1 MRRSTL
7 LFLCSLGPGG
17 VLAACLS
24 SSGSSPGPDDAG
36 VFGLG
41 DAGLPLY
48 DASGSFTPD
57 ANDASPAADAEDS
70 APAVDASPVVDAPAD
85 ATPAGTFSTSPIDF
99 GLVSCGTAPASTKTY
114 AFQNT
119 GPSAITYSAK
129 VGGAAGTATLF
140 SIKGASAGTVAPGA
154 TGSITIAT
162 AAVPVTSTAGTPITA
177 TLTLTTDVPGFTT
190 VNVPLALT
198 PQGGSLTLSPA
209 PAAFNQVQLTV
220 QAPDIPLTITNVGNA
235 PVALT
240 LGAPTDNEF
249 AVVYTG
255 APSAATLA
263 PGATLPGAAARFKP
277 ATAGARSATAAIQ
290 TSSVLCASPAASVAM
305 SGTGTT
311 APVTVAPGLVSFGL
325 VSCGTQSTQVSPI
338 TITNGYGFAVNYTTS
353 LAAGP
358 SSPYTLDVPAG
369 SVPANG
375 KAVINVSALKVPAKA
390 SVAAGGFDD
399 NLTVTVNA
407 PGVTPSVIA
416 LQETAQGAI
425 LGLTMANTGFGNV
438 QAGQTGSLPFT
449 VTNSG
454 NIAAPLTLTP
464 SGAGFA
470 AAFTAT
476 STAAAGGTAGGNA
489 TFNPPGPGGTGG
501 SLAVGTTA
509 VVCSPLPP
517 PVSLSATGV
526 GPVATFAATPLAL
539 GVTCGGTAS
548 APVSLTVTNNT
559 AYTLTLTASSQ
570 NGSFSVLTP
579 SVSIPASSKG
589 VIQIQLP
596 AVAIGAM
603 AAGSSTDNLLFTT
616 NEFGAPTHSVPV
628 DLTVT
633 GANLSFSGASTFT
646 FNSCPAQST
655 YTIQNTGNADATVT
669 APANTLNVGFDFATQ
684 QGVAVTAGQT
694 VTGSVRPISQA
705 SPSCVGTQNFTFAA
719 SGPVCQSTLQMQ
731 VDYNI
736 PVGGGCNAG
745 PCC

>member
-1 MRRSTL
+1 M
-7 LFLCSLGPGG
+7 FLCSLAPGG

-24 SSGSSPGPDDAG
+24 TSGSSPGPDAG
-36 VFGLG
+36 AFGL
-41 DAGLPLY
+41 DDSGLPLY

-57 ANDASPAADAEDS
+57 GANDASPAVDAED
-70 APAVDASPVVDAPAD
+70 AALPVDASPVLDAPFD

-99 GLVSCGTAPASTKTY
+99 GLVSCGTAPASAKTY
-114 AFQNT
+114 VFQNT

-129 VGGAAGTATLF
+129 VVGAAGTGTLF
-140 SIKGASAGTVAPGA
+140 SIKGASSGTVAPGA
-154 TGSITIAT
+154 TGSISIAT
-162 AAVPVTSTAGTPITA
+162 AAVPVTSTAGAPLTGM
-177 TLTLTTDVPGFTT
+177 LTLTTDVPGFTT
-190 VNVPLALT
+190 VTVPLQIT
-198 PQGGSLTLSPA
+198 PQGGSLTVSPA

-235 PVALT
+235 PVDLT

-255 APSAATLA
+255 APSAATVA
-263 PGATLPGAAARFKP
+263 PGASLLGAAARFKP
-277 ATAGARSATAAIQ
+277 TAASPRSATAAIQ
-290 TSSVLCASPAASVAM
+290 TSSVLCASPATSIAM
-305 SGTGTT
+305 TGTGTT
-311 APVTVAPGLVSFGL
+311 APVTVAPGVVSFGL
-325 VSCGTQSTQVSPI
+325 VDCGTQSTQVSPV

-353 LAAGP
+353 LAAGA
-358 SSPYTLDVPAG
+358 SSPYTLDVPTG

-375 KAVINVSALKVPAKA
+375 KAVIKVTPLKVPAKA

-425 LGLTMANTGFGNV
+425 LGVTMATTAFNNV

-470 AAFTAT
+470 AAFTGT
-476 STAAAGGTAGGNA
+476 STANAGGGTAGGNA
-489 TFNPPGPGGTGG
+489 TFSPPGPGGASG

-509 VVCSPLPP
+509 AVCSPLPAA
-517 PVSLSATGV
+517 VSLSGTGV

-539 GVTCGGTAS
+539 GVTCGAAAS
-548 APVSLTVTNNT
+548 GPVSLTVTNNT
-559 AYTLTLTASSQ
+559 AYTLTLAASSQ

-579 SVSIPASSKG
+579 SVSIPASSTG

-603 AAGSSTDNLLFTT
+603 AAGNYSDNLLFTT
-616 NEFGAPTHSVPV
+616 NEFGKPTHSVPV
-628 DLTVT
+628 AITVT

-646 FNSCPAQST
+646 FNSCPAQSP
-655 YTIQNTGNADATVT
+655 YTVQNTGNADATVT
-669 APANTLNVGFDFATQ
+669 APANTLNVGFDSTTQ
-684 QGVAVTAGQT
+684 QGVLVPAGQT
-694 VTGSVRPISQA
+694 AVGSVRPISQA
-705 SPSCVGTQNFTFAA
+705 SPSCVGTQSFTFAA
-719 SGPVCQSTLQMQ
+719 SGPVCQNSMQMQ
-731 VDYNI
+731 VNYNI